1 MEILEASEL
10 KQESA
15 RTTKALPEHYG
26 MNQSLETWHHKNLP
40 LYIYVVF
47 NLGLAVVLPSWTLS
61 IKHDRFPLQIPFQI
75 SLANPLLNKKAAKL
89 LIQKH
94 K

>member
-15 RTTKALPEHYG
+15 RTTKALLEHYG

-40 LYIYVVF
+40 LYIYIC
-47 NLGLAVVLPSWTLS
+47 S
-61 IKHDRFPLQIPFQI
+61 I
-75 SLANPLLNKKAAKL
+75 
-89 LIQKH
+89 
-94 K
+94 